1 MNLLEM
7 FERSNDDKTF
17 SAGSWLF
24 HEGTA
29 GDLMYVLL
37 EGEVEISVRGQV
49 LCLAQPG
56 DLLGE
61 MALIDAKSRSA
72 SAQARTDCRVAALD
86 EQRFLDL
93 VARAPEFSL
102 HVMSVLAER
111 LRGMDKRV

>member
-17 SAGSWLF
+17 SAESWLF
-24 HEGTA
+24 HEGTP

-49 LCLAQPG
+49 LWLAQPG

-72 SAQARTDCRVAALD
+72 SAQARTDCRVAAVD
-86 EQRFLDL
+86 EQRFLDM
-93 VARAPEFSL
+93 VARVPEFSL

>member
-7 FERSNDDKTF
+7 FEQSSDDRSF
-17 SAGSWLF
+17 SAGAWLF
-24 HEGTA
+24 HEGTP

-49 LCLAQPG
+49 LWLAQPG

-72 SAQARTDCRVAALD
+72 SAQASTDCRVAVVD
-86 EQRFLDL
+86 EQRFLDM
-93 VARAPEFSL
+93 VARVPEFSL
-102 HVMSVLAER
+102 HVMTVLADR

>member
-1 MNLLEM
+1 MNLLEL
-7 FERSNDDKTF
+7 FGQSVDDENF
-17 SAGSWLF
+17 VAESWLF
-24 HEGTA
+24 HEGTP

-49 LCLAQPG
+49 LWLARPG

-72 SAQARTDCRVAALD
+72 SAQAKTDCKVVAVD

-93 VARAPEFSL
+93 VGRTPEFSL
-102 HVMSVLAER
+102 HVMRVLADR